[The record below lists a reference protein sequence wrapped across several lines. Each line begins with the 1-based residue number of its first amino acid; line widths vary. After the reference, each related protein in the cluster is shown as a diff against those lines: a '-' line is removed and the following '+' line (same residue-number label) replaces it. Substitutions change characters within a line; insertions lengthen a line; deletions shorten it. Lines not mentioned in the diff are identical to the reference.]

1 MAAVAFLWVLIKNL
15 SLNAR
20 FCHRKCL
27 RKFTVQS
34 GKCSRL
40 LKQKTTP
47 CAFWG
52 AWSGGGVPEIS
63 EIIRKHSLQV
73 GKDFLSKEGLLCW
86 EMAREEQIPFW
97 TQALM
102 HRKGIQTCQCRRVY
116 GV

>member
-1 MAAVAFLWVLIKNL
+1 MPQEIHSPEWKMQQATETENDAVCFLG
-15 SLNAR
+15 
-20 FCHRKCL
+20 CL
-27 RKFTVQS
+27 EQ
-34 GKCSRL
+34 
-40 LKQKTTP
+40 
-47 CAFWG
+47 
-52 AWSGGGVPEIS
+52 GGGVPEIS

-102 HRKGIQTCQCRRVY
+102 HRLDWPLSGIQTCQCRRVY